1 IPKQAKGGYDDLIPK
16 QQKKG
21 AYDDLIPKVSPDIL
35 AKARSGNISAPVDPS
50 IIARQK
56 MPQPNRAVPSADM
69 AMAPTAERPL
79 TAQNEP
85 SIAARQPQRPPTFA
99 EAAKVTAKWLALK
112 AAHGY
117 DWARHLSPAL
127 ASDAMTNMTD
137 WTLNKAQDMATEV
150 FRRAGADNPETMGHE
165 LVSLVV
171 DLGMYRAGE
180 GPPVEMGVGAA
191 GEAAI
196 EKALKTP
203 EAVADTRP
211 GRAAAAGEAAVGEA
225 LKTPESPLKTAQ
237 TGQEA
242 FKEGRRLY
250 DNPHPEDS
258 PEYDQWR
265 REWSGAFKDS
275 GRGGRFGVPAGAA
288 ATPTHEILAA
298 NVRAKEATLT
308 ATDPTFKQNMRLAA
322 NKLKSVFSPETSRD
336 IETGEQTGL
345 KAAANIR
352 EKIGVNTREKQ
363 QASQALNQYYK
374 TFNGV
379 SAEEGLQVLDWLQNP
394 ASRKTGPYQPTPEV
408 EGFMKTFGDRMM
420 KVQRI
425 LETIPSL
432 EGMKFRENFVSG
444 LWQNPEVTMPRLMG
458 KAGSNYFTKAKVWES
473 YREGISQGGIPIST
487 NPLEIGLRYIE
498 NAHNLI
504 TRRQII
510 DDGEGSGMIV
520 RRADGD
526 DVPNGWVPLKGQD
539 RAIGNRIEKAYAPQA
554 YAEVYNNYVSMKPQ
568 GWKGDLLGSIQRMA
582 NVTTQVNLGLS
593 GFHADLMM
601 QESMASGIA
610 NAIDNIA
617 GGKVLTGFA
626 KMGEASIPGLYA
638 ATSIVRAKKG
648 IAAYFDDTGTVGNF
662 KTQKA

>member
-35 AKARSGNISAPVDPS
+35 AKVRSGNISAPVDPS

-56 MPQPNRAVPSADM
+56 MPQPDRAVPSADM

-203 EAVADTRP
+203 AAVADTRP

-225 LKTPESPLKTAQ
+225 LKTPEAPKLNEIPKSPEAVAAEKEAQVKNLTERMVKETATKPLDTRFTPQPVGAVSQ

-250 DNPHPEDS
+250 
-258 PEYDQWR
+258 
-265 REWSGAFKDS
+265 
-275 GRGGRFGVPAGAA
+275 
-288 ATPTHEILAA
+288 
-298 NVRAKEATLT
+298 
-308 ATDPTFKQNMRLAA
+308 
-322 NKLKSVFSPETSRD
+322 
-336 IETGEQTGL
+336 
-345 KAAANIR
+345 
-352 EKIGVNTREKQ
+352 
-363 QASQALNQYYK
+363 
-374 TFNGV
+374 
-379 SAEEGLQVLDWLQNP
+379 
-394 ASRKTGPYQPTPEV
+394 
-408 EGFMKTFGDRMM
+408 
-420 KVQRI
+420 
-425 LETIPSL
+425 
-432 EGMKFRENFVSG
+432 
-444 LWQNPEVTMPRLMG
+444 
-458 KAGSNYFTKAKVWES
+458 
-473 YREGISQGGIPIST
+473 
-487 NPLEIGLRYIE
+487 
-498 NAHNLI
+498 
-504 TRRQII
+504 
-510 DDGEGSGMIV
+510 
-520 RRADGD
+520 
-526 DVPNGWVPLKGQD
+526 
-539 RAIGNRIEKAYAPQA
+539 
-554 YAEVYNNYVSMKPQ
+554 
-568 GWKGDLLGSIQRMA
+568 
-582 NVTTQVNLGLS
+582 
-593 GFHADLMM
+593 
-601 QESMASGIA
+601 
-610 NAIDNIA
+610 
-617 GGKVLTGFA
+617 
-626 KMGEASIPGLYA
+626 
-638 ATSIVRAKKG
+638 
-648 IAAYFDDTGTVGNF
+648 
-662 KTQKA
+662 